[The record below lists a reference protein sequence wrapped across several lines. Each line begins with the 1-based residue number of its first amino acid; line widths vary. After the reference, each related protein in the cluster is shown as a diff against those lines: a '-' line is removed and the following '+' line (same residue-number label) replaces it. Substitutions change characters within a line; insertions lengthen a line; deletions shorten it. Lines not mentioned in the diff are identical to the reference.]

1 MLTVL
6 ITIFVIIL
14 ILTAFLFGIVV
25 GIGFGVFTY
34 DDSLEVVTEYD
45 YKLIEL
51 KTNVKDFISTYMRDK
66 VIKELKKYSNKHN
79 K

>member
-6 ITIFVIIL
+6 IIIFVIIL
-14 ILTAFLFGIVV
+14 ILTAFSFGIVV

-34 DDSLEVVTEYD
+34 DDSLEPVTGYD
-45 YKLIEL
+45 NKLIEL
-51 KTNVKDFISTYMRDK
+51 KTNIKDFTSTYIRDN
-66 VIKELKKYSNKHN
+66 VLKELKRYSNKHN

>member
-14 ILTAFLFGIVV
+14 ILIAFSFGIVV
-25 GIGFGVFTY
+25 GIGFGVFAY
-34 DDSLEVVTEYD
+34 DDSLEPVTVYD
-45 YKLIEL
+45 NKLIEL
-51 KTNVKDFISTYMRDK
+51 KTNVKDFISTYMRDN
-66 VIKELKKYSNKHN
+66 VLKELKKYSNKHN

>member
-1 MLTVL
+1 MLTIL
-6 ITIFVIIL
+6 ITIFMLIL
-14 ILTAFLFGIVV
+14 ILIAFLFGFA
-25 GIGFGVFTY
+25 IGLGVGVFTY

-45 YKLIEL
+45 NKLVKL
-51 KTNVKDFISTYMRDK
+51 KTDVKDFISTYMRDK

>member
-6 ITIFVIIL
+6 ITIFVLIL
-14 ILTAFLFGIVV
+14 ILIVFLFGIAV

-34 DDSLEVVTEYD
+34 DDSLESVTGYD
-45 YKLIEL
+45 HKLIEL
-51 KTNVKDFISTYMRDK
+51 KTNVKDFISTYMRDN
-66 VIKELKKYSNKHN
+66 VLKQLNKYSNKHN

>member
-6 ITIFVIIL
+6 ITIFIL
-14 ILTAFLFGIVV
+14 ILILIAFLFGFAV
-25 GIGFGVFTY
+25 GLGVGVFTY

-45 YKLIEL
+45 NKLVKL
-51 KTNVKDFISTYMRDK
+51 KTDVKDFISTYMRDN
-66 VIKELKKYSNKHN
+66 VIKQLKKYSNKHN

>member
-45 YKLIEL
+45 HKLIEL

>member
-14 ILTAFLFGIVV
+14 ILTAFLFGFVV
-25 GIGFGVFTY
+25 GIGVGVFTY
-34 DDSLEVVTEYD
+34 DNSLEPVIGYD
-45 YKLIEL
+45 HKLTEL
-51 KTNVKDFISTYMRDK
+51 KTDVKDFISTYIRDNVLK
-66 VIKELKKYSNKHN
+66 QLKKYSNKHN

>member
-14 ILTAFLFGIVV
+14 ILITFLFGFVV
-25 GIGFGVFTY
+25 GIGIGVFTY
-34 DDSLEVVTEYD
+34 DDSLEPVTGYD
-45 YKLIEL
+45 NKLIEL
-51 KTNVKDFISTYMRDK
+51 KTNVKDFISTCIRDNVLK
-66 VIKELKKYSNKHN
+66 QLKKYSNKHN

>member
-14 ILTAFLFGIVV
+14 ILITFLFGISV
-25 GIGFGVFTY
+25 GIGFGVFAY
-34 DDSLEVVTEYD
+34 DDSLEPVTGYD
-45 YKLIEL
+45 QKLIEL
-51 KTNVKDFISTYMRDK
+51 KTNVKDFISTYMRDN
-66 VIKELKKYSNKHN
+66 VLKELKKYSNKHN

>member
-6 ITIFVIIL
+6 IIIFVIIL
-14 ILTAFLFGIVV
+14 ILTAFSFGIVV

-34 DDSLEVVTEYD
+34 DDSLEPVTGYD
-45 YKLIEL
+45 NKLIEL
-51 KTNVKDFISTYMRDK
+51 KTNIKDFISTYIRDN
-66 VIKELKKYSNKHN
+66 VLKELKRYSNKHN

>member
-14 ILTAFLFGIVV
+14 ILIIFLFGITV
-25 GIGFGVFTY
+25 GLGFGVFAY
-34 DDSLEVVTEYD
+34 DDSLEPVTGYD
-45 YKLIEL
+45 HKLIEL
-51 KTNVKDFISTYMRDK
+51 KTNVKNFISIYMRDN
-66 VIKELKKYSNKHN
+66 VLKELKKYYNKHN

>member
-6 ITIFVIIL
+6 IIIFVLIL
-14 ILTAFLFGIVV
+14 ILITFLFGITV
-25 GIGFGVFTY
+25 GLGFGVFTY
-34 DDSLEVVTEYD
+34 DDSLEPVTGYD
-45 YKLIEL
+45 HKLIEL

-66 VIKELKKYSNKHN
+66 VLKELKKYYNKHN